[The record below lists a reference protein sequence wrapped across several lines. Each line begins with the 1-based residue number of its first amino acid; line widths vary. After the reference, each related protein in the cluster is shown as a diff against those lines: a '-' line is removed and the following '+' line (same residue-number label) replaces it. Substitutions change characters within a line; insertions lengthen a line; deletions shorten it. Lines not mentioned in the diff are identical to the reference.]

1 MQISQWNDTIFECHV
16 STLNAMFKHFC
27 YDVCRDG
34 SGGIL
39 YSVDWNKQDCWMWCW
54 YYQNNLMKYLV
65 KMFQIEFTTYA
76 VQVPKHNLN
85 TISTQSTRKWSMII
99 FCIMEKE

>member
-39 YSVDWNKQDCWMWCW
+39 
-54 YYQNNLMKYLV
+54 
-65 KMFQIEFTTYA
+65 QIEINKT
-76 VQVPKHNLN
+76 VECDVG
-85 TISTQSTRKWSMII
+85 IIKWSI
-99 FCIMEKE
+99 